1 MTVQSIDKRVVPEA
15 NMTPAGQDKQQG
27 ALSPEDAFVALLS
40 QTSQRFSNKL
50 AGSTSATTVLA
61 NHFARKQA
69 EPKAEK
75 AQPARDDAPQA
86 RPAVKDSR
94 SAAKAEKPRQADDAA
109 PVARKT
115 ETKDAGSAKA
125 EAADE
130 TGAGAAATDDAP
142 AATSANDDARQDDQA
157 AAQPQEQENG
167 AVAVVAQPEAEIKV
181 EVAVLGTEA
190 AVVSDDAAQ
199 DPDALAEGDDPL
211 AGLGKDDRKRV
222 LDLEKR
228 IVADL
233 EAGDT
238 DDALE
243 AATELV
249 DHLIRKA
256 GQQQADAGSQMT
268 GQSDL
273 MRQQAA
279 DLAERLAD
287 TGTRLDIK
295 VQTNTQATSTVEA
308 AATVTESFAQMDL
321 TLQGQAEAEQ
331 SFDPS
336 GRQQGG
342 QAGAET
348 LKTAT
353 PTQSPATAA
362 TAQAPEVV
370 ADIRTFSAAL
380 AAQVDANAKV
390 VDQAPEQRPVT
401 ALAGIGATQAADKPA
416 QAQAAQ
422 APRAPR
428 VPLQQQV
435 MEQINVHID
444 KAVKDGVDTVKIQL
458 KPLDLGKIEIKL
470 EMADGRVSATVTADK
485 PETLALLQRDS
496 KGLEKALEDA
506 GLKPDGYGTS
516 FNLRGGEHQN
526 NADRGGNNQRSGRN
540 RGHGGGL
547 SDEENLA
554 GLTQAAQPRRANG
567 RSGVD
572 ISV

>member
-86 RPAVKDSR
+86 RPAIKDSR

-109 PVARKT
+109 PAARKT
-115 ETKDAGSAKA
+115 ETKDAGPAKT

-130 TGAGAAATDDAP
+130 TGAVAATDDAP
-142 AATSANDDARQDDQA
+142 AATSANDDGRQDGQA
-157 AAQPQEQENG
+157 AAQPQDQESG

-321 TLQGQAEAEQ
+321 ALQGQAEAEQ

-470 EMADGRVSATVTADK
+470 EMVDGRVSATVTADK

-516 FNLRGGEHQN
+516 FNLRGEHQN
-526 NADRGGNNQRSGRN
+526 NADRGGDHQRAGRN
-540 RGHGGGL
+540 RGNGGGL
-547 SDEENLA
+547 AGEDVPA
-554 GLTQAAQPRRANG
+554 GLAEAAQPRRANG